1 MFHVKHQEHGM
12 RKKKKDLI
20 KDQKKNQD
28 HQILEIPIDQI
39 IPNPNQ
45 PRQVFDAEP
54 LKELA
59 DSIQTY
65 GVIQP
70 IQVRKLDANLYELV
84 SGERRLR
91 ASKIA
96 KLKTVPAIVVSIN
109 DQDSAVLAII
119 ENVQREDLNYFEEA
133 ESYQQLIKYY
143 HMTQAQVAKLIGKS
157 QSFVANKLR
166 LIKMDDE
173 VIHTIKDA
181 GLSERHA
188 RALLK
193 VPDKDIQIEV
203 IHQIKKKDLNV
214 KKTENLVEK
223 IRNEVLV
230 NNYDEKITPGK
241 KARVKSFINAQI
253 YLNTIKSAFKEIQR
267 TKQDAQYREK
277 EKEDKIVVTITIPK

>member
-1 MFHVKHQEHGM
+1 VKHQEHGM

-20 KDQKKNQD
+20 KDQKKYQK
-28 HQILEIPIDQI
+28 HQILDVPIDQI

-45 PRQVFDAEP
+45 PRQVFDSEA

-59 DSIQTY
+59 ESIETY

-70 IQVRKLDANLYELV
+70 IQVRRLDTNLYELV

-91 ASKIA
+91 ASKLA
-96 KLKTVPAIVVSIN
+96 KQKTIPAIVVSIN

-143 HMTQAQVAKLIGKS
+143 HMTQGQVAKLIGKS

-173 VIHTIKDA
+173 VIQTIKEA

-214 KKTENLVEK
+214 KKTEKLVEK

>member
-1 MFHVKHQEHGM
+1 M

-20 KDQKKNQD
+20 KDQKKYQK
-28 HQILEIPIDQI
+28 HQILDVPIDQI

-45 PRQVFDAEP
+45 PRQVFDSEA

-59 DSIQTY
+59 ESIETY

-70 IQVRKLDANLYELV
+70 IQVRRLDTNLYELV

-91 ASKIA
+91 ASKLA
-96 KLKTVPAIVVSIN
+96 KQKTIPAIVVSIN

-143 HMTQAQVAKLIGKS
+143 HMTQGQVAKLIGKS

-173 VIHTIKDA
+173 VIQTIKEA

-214 KKTENLVEK
+214 KKTEKLVEK

>member
-1 MFHVKHQEHGM
+1 M
-12 RKKKKDLI
+12 RKKKKDLL
-20 KDQKKNQD
+20 KGRKKETD
-28 HQILEIPIDQI
+28 SRILEVPVDQI

-45 PRQVFDAEP
+45 PRQVFDEEH

-59 DSIQTY
+59 ESIKTY

-70 IQVRKLDANLYELV
+70 IQVRKLNNSLYELV

-91 ASKIA
+91 ASKLA
-96 KLKTVPAIVVSIN
+96 KLKTVPAIEVKIN

-143 HMTQAQVAKLIGKS
+143 HMTQEQVAKLIGKS

-166 LIKMDDE
+166 LIKMDEE
-173 VIHTIKDA
+173 VIEAVKKA

-193 VPDKDIQIEV
+193 VPDKDIQLEV
-203 IHQIKKKDLNV
+203 IDQVKRRDLNV
-214 KKTENLVEK
+214 KKTERLVEK

-253 YLNTIKSAFKEIQR
+253 YLNTIKTAFKEVQR
-267 TKQDAQYREK
+267 TKQDAKYKET

>member
-1 MFHVKHQEHGM
+1 M

>member
-1 MFHVKHQEHGM
+1 M

-45 PRQVFDAEP
+45 PRQVFDTEP

-59 DSIQTY
+59 NSIQTY

-173 VIHTIKDA
+173 VIQTIKDA

>member
-1 MFHVKHQEHGM
+1 M
-12 RKKKKDLI
+12 RKKKKDLLKGRK
-20 KDQKKNQD
+20 KDTGSR
-28 HQILEIPIDQI
+28 ILEVPVDQI

-45 PRQVFDAEP
+45 PRQVFDEEH

-59 DSIQTY
+59 ESIKTY

-70 IQVRKLDANLYELV
+70 IQVRKLNNNLYELV

-91 ASKIA
+91 ASKLA
-96 KLKTVPAIVVSIN
+96 KRKTVPAIEVKIN

-143 HMTQAQVAKLIGKS
+143 HMTQEQVAKLIGKS

-173 VIHTIKDA
+173 VIEAVKKA

-193 VPDKDIQIEV
+193 VPDKDIQLEV
-203 IHQIKKKDLNV
+203 IDQVKRRDLNV
-214 KKTENLVEK
+214 KKTERLVEK

-253 YLNTIKSAFKEIQR
+253 YLNTIKTAFKEVPR
-267 TKQDAQYREK
+267 TKQDAKYKET

>member
-1 MFHVKHQEHGM
+1 M
-12 RKKKKDLI
+12 
-20 KDQKKNQD
+20 
-28 HQILEIPIDQI
+28 
-39 IPNPNQ
+39 
-45 PRQVFDAEP
+45 
-54 LKELA
+54 A

>member
-1 MFHVKHQEHGM
+1 VKHQEHGM

-20 KDQKKNQD
+20 KDQKKDQK
-28 HQILEIPIDQI
+28 HQILDIPIDQI

-45 PRQVFDAEP
+45 PRQVFESGA

-59 DSIQTY
+59 ESIQTY

-70 IQVRKLDANLYELV
+70 IQVRRLDANLYELV

-91 ASKIA
+91 ASKLA
-96 KLKTVPAIVVSIN
+96 KQKTIPAIVVSIN

-143 HMTQAQVAKLIGKS
+143 HMTQGQVAKLIGKS

-166 LIKMDDE
+166 LIKMDNE
-173 VIHTIKDA
+173 VIQTIKDA

-214 KKTENLVEK
+214 KKTEKLVEK

>member
-1 MFHVKHQEHGM
+1 M

-20 KDQKKNQD
+20 KDQKQD
-28 HQILEIPIDQI
+28 QNHRILEIPINQI

-59 DSIQTY
+59 ESIKTY

-70 IQVRKLDANLYELV
+70 IQVRQLDPNLYELV
-84 SGERRLR
+84 SGERRIR

-96 KLKTVPAIVVSIN
+96 KLKTIPAILVNIN
-109 DQDSAVLAII
+109 DQDSAILAII

-143 HMTQAQVAKLIGKS
+143 HMTQEQVARLIGKS

-173 VIHTIKDA
+173 VIQAVKKA

-193 VPDKDIQIEV
+193 VPDKEIQIEV
-203 IHQIKKKDLNV
+203 IQQIKKKDLNV

-277 EKEDKIVVTITIPK
+277 EKDDKIVVTITIPK

>member
-1 MFHVKHQEHGM
+1 M
-12 RKKKKDLI
+12 RKKKKDLL
-20 KDQKKNQD
+20 KGRKKEPGSR
-28 HQILEIPIDQI
+28 ILEVPVDQI

-45 PRQVFDAEP
+45 PRQVFDEEH

-59 DSIQTY
+59 ESIKTY

-70 IQVRKLDANLYELV
+70 IQVRKLNNSLYELV

-91 ASKIA
+91 ASKLVE
-96 KLKTVPAIVVSIN
+96 LKTVPAIEVKIN

-143 HMTQAQVAKLIGKS
+143 HMTQEQVAKLIGKS

-173 VIHTIKDA
+173 VIEAVKKA

-193 VPDKDIQIEV
+193 VPDKDIQLEV
-203 IHQIKKKDLNV
+203 IDQVKRRDLNV
-214 KKTENLVEK
+214 KKTERLVEK

-253 YLNTIKSAFKEIQR
+253 YLNTIKTAFKEVQR
-267 TKQDAQYREK
+267 TKQDAKYKET